1 MGLETSTTPILVH
14 IHGHGGGGGGLSP
27 DFLFITPAPG
37 AMPWISRNIENKNAK
52 KVDFDPRP
60 PNCSL
65 F

>member
-1 MGLETSTTPILVH
+1 VGLETSTTPILVH

-52 KVDFDPRP
+52 K
-60 PNCSL
+60 SGL
-65 F
+65 